1 MTNPYARREADRV
14 AYLVHRLKHPDAP
27 PLRLPHW
34 PADPE
39 LDTLARALRHELSA
53 EAVAGLIAQFEE
65 TLRDLRARAGA
76 LRCRHCRE
84 PLTAPRRLYCGAP
97 CEAAA
102 IAENA

>member
-1 MTNPYARREADRV
+1 MTNPYAGREADRV

-27 PLRLPHW
+27 PLLLPNW

-53 EAVAGLIAQFEE
+53 EAVAELIAQFEE
-65 TLRDLRARAGA
+65 TLRELRARQGA
-76 LRCRHCRE
+76 LRCQHCLE
-84 PLTAPRRLYCGAP
+84 PLAAPRRQYCGAL

-102 IAENA
+102 VVENA